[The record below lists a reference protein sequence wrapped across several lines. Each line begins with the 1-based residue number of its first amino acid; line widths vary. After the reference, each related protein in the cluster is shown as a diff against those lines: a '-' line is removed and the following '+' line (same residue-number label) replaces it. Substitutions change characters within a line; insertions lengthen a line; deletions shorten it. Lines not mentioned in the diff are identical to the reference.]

1 MSMKLRVGDKIRP
14 WGGIN
19 YGTLGFFCIDESKDV
34 FLATC
39 DHVIKTLSTPENGP
53 WKIYFP
59 FGSGYSEKI
68 ALYEGKSLV
77 TKSQTTADF
86 ALAKV
91 LLDIES
97 EISLPMVIPSTGV
110 GEFTNTKLPIEGDE
124 VILWGA
130 RTATYHSG
138 VVMKQNSNHSWPHGK
153 YGLVKYEKQFSVA
166 ISPTYTPEIGDSGGY
181 VITPDGTL
189 VGILAAL
196 SGTVAD
202 DGNLMIHCVPVKEC
216 CEILGVQPI
225 INQNME
231 VKNED

>member
-1 MSMKLRVGDKIRP
+1 MSVKLRIGDKIRP

-19 YGTLGFFCIDESKDV
+19 YGTLGFFCIDENKDV

-39 DHVIKTLSTPENGP
+39 DHVIKTLSTPDNGP
-53 WKIYFP
+53 WKVYFP
-59 FGSGYSEKI
+59 LGSGYSEKI

-77 TKSQTTADF
+77 SKSQKTADF

-97 EISLPMVIPSTGV
+97 ETSLPMISPSTRV
-110 GEFTNTKLPIEGDE
+110 GKFTNTKPPREGDE

-130 RTATYHSG
+130 RTETYHSG
-138 VVMKQNSNHSWPHGK
+138 VVVEPNSNHSWPHGK

-166 ISPTYTPEIGDSGGY
+166 ISTTYTPEIGDSGGY

-196 SGTVAD
+196 SGTVLD
-202 DGNLMIHCVPVKEC
+202 DGNIMIHCVPVKEC
-216 CEILGVQPI
+216 CELLGVQPI
-225 INQNME
+225 INQNIGG
-231 VKNED
+231 VNEN